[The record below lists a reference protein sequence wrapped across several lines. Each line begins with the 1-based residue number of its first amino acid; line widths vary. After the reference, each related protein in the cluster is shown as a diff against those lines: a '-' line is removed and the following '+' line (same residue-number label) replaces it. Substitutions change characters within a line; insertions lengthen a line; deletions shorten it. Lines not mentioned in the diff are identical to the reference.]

1 MHALELT
8 RSYETLTVSVRL
20 YFRNYGNV
28 LCICTPRTYWA
39 NTNGCPGIS
48 LDLDNT
54 NGGLSGAETMTLTD
68 STENQVS
75 CDWSRAVVLTSD
87 WSSTGSTASP

>member
-1 MHALELT
+1 MSL
-8 RSYETLTVSVRL
+8 RWSL
-20 YFRNYGNV
+20 YTTHILLNKVYNLHV

-68 STENQVS
+68 SNENQVS

>member
-1 MHALELT
+1 ML
-8 RSYETLTVSVRL
+8 
-20 YFRNYGNV
+20 
-28 LCICTPRTYWA
+28 CTPRTYWA

>member
-1 MHALELT
+1 M
-8 RSYETLTVSVRL
+8 
-20 YFRNYGNV
+20 
-28 LCICTPRTYWA
+28 
-39 NTNGCPGIS
+39 
-48 LDLDNT
+48 DLDNT